1 MMTTIAV
8 ADINTNLPI
17 TGAARAAPVFVGRED
32 VHRATICGT
41 HAPACG
47 RGARVA
53 RPPVPIIPPP
63 CRGQAKPGGEQ
74 MPKTVAVMNGLEQ
87 VARALR
93 EQGIQVVDVAD
104 VGAPISAIVYS
115 AQVDPSGS
123 PSTERSGGL
132 TGGGV
137 DDLVLML
144 NADYLSVD
152 EIVARVKAVW

>member
-1 MMTTIAV
+1 
-8 ADINTNLPI
+8 
-17 TGAARAAPVFVGRED
+17 
-32 VHRATICGT
+32 
-41 HAPACG
+41 
-47 RGARVA
+47 
-53 RPPVPIIPPP
+53 
-63 CRGQAKPGGEQ
+63 